1 MLVIVG
7 ITRRTKKMMN
17 KSYSELIKFCTFEER
32 LDYLFL
38 GDNKVGDTTFGGHRW
53 LNQNL
58 YISPEWKRVRRKV
71 IIRDNGCDMGLFDR
85 PIPDK
90 SKIIIHH
97 INPIT
102 IDDLLNRSPV
112 VLDPNNLI
120 VVSFDTHQMIHYGT
134 KARKDLLKLDGN
146 RSENDTILW

>member
-1 MLVIVG
+1 MSQFL
-7 ITRRTKKMMN
+7 
-17 KSYSELIKFCTFEER
+17 TFEER

-38 GDNKVGDTTFGGHRW
+38 GDNKVGDATFGGHRW

-58 YISPEWKRVRRKV
+58 YNSPEWKRARRKV
-71 IIRDNGCDMGLFDR
+71 IVRDLGCDMGLSDY

-102 IDDLLNRSPV
+102 IEDLLEHSSIV
-112 VLDPNNLI
+112 FDLENLI
-120 VVSFDTHQMIHYGT
+120 SVSFNTHQMIHYGT
-134 KARKDLLKLDGN
+134 KAKKDLLKLDGN
-146 RSENDTILW
+146 RSPGDTKFW

>member
-1 MLVIVG
+1 
-7 ITRRTKKMMN
+7 MN
-17 KSYSELIKFCTFEER
+17 KSYSELCQFETFEER

-38 GDNKVGDTTFGGHRW
+38 GDNKIGDITFGGHRW

-58 YISPEWKRVRRKV
+58 YSSPEWKRVRRNV
-71 IIRDNGCDMGLFDR
+71 IIRDGGCDMGLWDR
-85 PIPDK
+85 PIPNK

-102 IDDLLNRSPV
+102 IQELLDRSPNV
-112 VLDPNNLI
+112 FDMNNLI
-120 VVSFDTHQMIHYGT
+120 SVSFDTHQMIHYGT

-146 RSENDTILW
+146 RSENDTKFW